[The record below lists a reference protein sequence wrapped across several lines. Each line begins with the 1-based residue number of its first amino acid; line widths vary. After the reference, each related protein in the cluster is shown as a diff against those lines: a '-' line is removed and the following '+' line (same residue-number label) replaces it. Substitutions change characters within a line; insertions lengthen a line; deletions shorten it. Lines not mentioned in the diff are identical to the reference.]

1 MQKMNKMKS
10 KNLAIKDI
18 ENLFHPATNLVVHE
32 DSDPLILNKGEGIY
46 VYDVDGKKYIE
57 GLAGLWCNALGFG
70 NESLVE
76 TAADQMQKFGYGS
89 LFASKS
95 HEPAIMLSEKLIE
108 LSPYDEGKVFFGN
121 SGSDANDTQYKL
133 FTYLNNAL
141 GKTDKKKFLARKK
154 GYHGITV
161 ASGSMTGIPTN
172 HKLFD
177 LPLPNFFHTDTP
189 HYYREQQ
196 AEESEADFVARI
208 VNNLEELINL
218 EGKDC
223 FMAMIAEPLIGAGG
237 VLIPPNNYFPEVQK
251 VLNKYDIPL
260 IDDEVV
266 CGFGRTGNCWGYE
279 TFSMKPSSIT
289 IAKALSSGYIPIS
302 AVIVPDEVFEPIKK
316 ASNEVGV
323 FGHGYTY
330 SGHPV
335 ACAVAL
341 KTLEIY
347 EELDLYRHVVEIAP
361 HFQAR
366 VSKLESF
373 NFVGEARGVGL
384 IAGLEI
390 VKNKETRENFEPYGK
405 KGKQIAE
412 ICQKNG
418 LIVRA
423 IGDIIAICPPL
434 IITKDQIDEMFDI
447 LEASLTEV
455 DKSL

>member
-1 MQKMNKMKS
+1 MKTD
-10 KNLAIKDI
+10 NLAIKDI

-32 DSDPLILNKGEGIY
+32 DKDPLILNKGEGIY
-46 VYDVDGKKYIE
+46 VYDIQGNRYIE

-76 TAADQMQKFGYGS
+76 TAANQMQKFGYGS

-108 LSPYDEGKVFFGN
+108 MSPYQEGKVFFGN

-141 GKTDKKKFLARKK
+141 GKPKKKKFLARKK

-161 ASGSMTGIPTN
+161 ASGSMTGIPAN

-177 LPLPNFFHTDTP
+177 LPLPNFFHTDAP
-189 HYYREQQ
+189 HFYREQTSNET
-196 AEESEADFVARI
+196 EEGFVTRLA
-208 VNNLEELINL
+208 NNLEELIIK
-218 EGKDC
+218 EGSDS

-237 VLIPPNNYFPEVQK
+237 VLIPPKNYFPAIQT
-251 VLNKYDIPL
+251 VLDKYDIPL

-279 TFSMKPSSIT
+279 TFSMRPSSIT

-302 AVIVPDEVFEPIKK
+302 AVIVPEEIFEPIKK

-341 KTLEIY
+341 RTLEIY
-347 EELDLYRHVVEIAP
+347 EELNLFSHVVKITP
-361 HFQAR
+361 KFQER
-366 VSKLESF
+366 VNKLGTFE
-373 NFVGEARGVGL
+373 FVGEARGIGL
-384 IAGLEI
+384 IAALEI
-390 VKNKETRENFEPYGK
+390 VKNKDKKENFDPYGK
-405 KGKQIAE
+405 VGKQIAE

-423 IGDIIAICPPL
+423 IGDVIAICPPL
-434 IITKDQIDEMFDI
+434 IITEEQVDEMFDI
-447 LEASLTEV
+447 LEASITEFE
-455 DKSL
+455 KSL

>member
-1 MQKMNKMKS
+1 MKTD
-10 KNLAIKDI
+10 NLAIKDI

-32 DSDPLILNKGEGIY
+32 DADPLILNKGEGIY
-46 VYDVDGKKYIE
+46 VYDIHGNRYIE

-76 TAADQMQKFGYGS
+76 TAANQMQKFGYGS

-108 LSPYDEGKVFFGN
+108 MSPYQEGKVFFGN

-141 GKTDKKKFLARKK
+141 GKPKKKKFLARKK

-161 ASGSMTGIPTN
+161 ASGSMTGIPAN

-189 HYYREQQ
+189 HFYREQTSNET
-196 AEESEADFVARI
+196 EEGFVTRLA
-208 VNNLEELINL
+208 NNLEELIIK
-218 EGKDC
+218 EGSGS

-237 VLIPPNNYFPEVQK
+237 VLIPPKNYFPAIQS
-251 VLNKYDIPL
+251 VLDKYDIPL

-302 AVIVPDEVFEPIKK
+302 AVIVPEEIFEPIKK

-341 KTLEIY
+341 RTLEIY
-347 EELDLYRHVVEIAP
+347 EELNLFNHVVNITP
-361 HFQAR
+361 KFQER
-366 VSKLESF
+366 VNKLGTFE
-373 NFVGEARGVGL
+373 FVGDARGIGL
-384 IAGLEI
+384 IAALEI
-390 VKNKETRENFEPYGK
+390 VKNKDKKENFDPYGK
-405 KGKQIAE
+405 VGKQIAE

-423 IGDIIAICPPL
+423 IGDVIAICPPL
-434 IITKDQIDEMFDI
+434 IITEEQVDEMFDI
-447 LEASLTEV
+447 LEASLTEFE
-455 DKSL
+455 KSL

>member
-1 MQKMNKMKS
+1 MKTD
-10 KNLAIKDI
+10 NLVIKDI

-32 DSDPLILNKGEGIY
+32 DSKPLILDKGEGIY
-46 VYDVDGKKYIE
+46 VYDIQGNKYIE

-76 TAADQMQKFGYGS
+76 TAANQMQKFGYGS

-108 LSPYDEGKVFFGN
+108 MSPYQEGKVFFGN
-121 SGSDANDTQYKL
+121 SGSDANDTQFKL

-141 GKTDKKKFLARKK
+141 GKPKKKKFLARKK

-161 ASGSMTGIPTN
+161 ASGSMTGIPAN

-189 HYYREQQ
+189 HFYREQISN
-196 AEESEADFVARI
+196 ETEDGFVARLTS
-208 VNNLEELINL
+208 NLEELIIK
-218 EGKDC
+218 EGSDS

-237 VLIPPNNYFPEVQK
+237 VLIPPKNYFPAIQK
-251 VLNKYDIPL
+251 VLDRYDIPL

-279 TFSMKPSSIT
+279 TFSMRPSSIT

-302 AVIVPDEVFEPIKK
+302 AVIVPEDIFEPIKK
-316 ASNEVGV
+316 ASNDVGV

-341 KTLEIY
+341 RTLEIY
-347 EELDLYRHVVEIAP
+347 EELNLFSHVEKIAP
-361 HFQAR
+361 KFQER
-366 VSKLESF
+366 VNKLGTFE
-373 NFVGEARGVGL
+373 FVGEARGIGL
-384 IAGLEI
+384 IAALEI
-390 VKNKETRENFEPYGK
+390 VKNKGTKENFDPYGK
-405 KGKQIAE
+405 VGKQIAE

-423 IGDIIAICPPL
+423 IGDVIAICPPL
-434 IITKDQIDEMFDI
+434 IITEEQVDEMFDI
-447 LEASLTEV
+447 LEASLTEFK
-455 DKSL
+455 KSL

>member
-1 MQKMNKMKS
+1 MKTD
-10 KNLAIKDI
+10 NLVIKDI

-32 DSDPLILNKGEGIY
+32 DSKPLILDKGEGIY
-46 VYDVDGKKYIE
+46 VYDIQGNKYIE

-76 TAADQMQKFGYGS
+76 TAANQMQKFGYGS

-108 LSPYDEGKVFFGN
+108 MSPYQEGKVFFGN
-121 SGSDANDTQYKL
+121 SGSDANDTQFKL

-141 GKTDKKKFLARKK
+141 GKPKKKKFLARKK

-161 ASGSMTGIPTN
+161 ASGSMTGIPAN

-177 LPLPNFFHTDTP
+177 LPLPNFFHIDTP
-189 HYYREQQ
+189 HFYREQISNET
-196 AEESEADFVARI
+196 EEGFVARLTS
-208 VNNLEELINL
+208 NLEELIIK
-218 EGKDC
+218 EGSDS

-237 VLIPPNNYFPEVQK
+237 VLIPPKNYFPAIQA
-251 VLNKYDIPL
+251 VLDKYDIPL

-279 TFSMKPSSIT
+279 TFSMRPSSIT

-302 AVIVPDEVFEPIKK
+302 AVIVPEDVFEPIKK
-316 ASNEVGV
+316 ASNDVGV

-341 KTLEIY
+341 RTLEIY
-347 EELDLYRHVVEIAP
+347 EELNLFSHVEKIAP
-361 HFQAR
+361 KFQER
-366 VSKLESF
+366 VNKLGAFE
-373 NFVGEARGVGL
+373 FVGEARGIGL
-384 IAGLEI
+384 IAALEI
-390 VKNKETRENFEPYGK
+390 VKNKGTKENFDPYGK
-405 KGKQIAE
+405 VGKQIAE

-423 IGDIIAICPPL
+423 IGDVIAICPPL
-434 IITKDQIDEMFDI
+434 IITEEQVDEMFEI
-447 LEASLTEV
+447 LEASLTEFK
-455 DKSL
+455 KSL

>member
-1 MQKMNKMKS
+1 MKTD
-10 KNLAIKDI
+10 NLAIKDI

-32 DSDPLILNKGEGIY
+32 DKDPLILNKGEGIY
-46 VYDVDGKKYIE
+46 VYDIHGNRYIE

-76 TAADQMQKFGYGS
+76 TAANQMQKFGYGS

-108 LSPYDEGKVFFGN
+108 ISPYQEGKVFFGN

-141 GKTDKKKFLARKK
+141 GKPKKKKFLARKK

-161 ASGSMTGIPTN
+161 ASGSMTGIPAN

-189 HYYREQQ
+189 HFYREQTSNET
-196 AEESEADFVARI
+196 EEGFVTRLA
-208 VNNLEELINL
+208 NNLEELIIK
-218 EGKDC
+218 EGSDS

-237 VLIPPNNYFPEVQK
+237 VLIPPKNYFPAIQS
-251 VLNKYDIPL
+251 VLDKYDIPL

-279 TFSMKPSSIT
+279 TFSMRPSSIT

-302 AVIVPDEVFEPIKK
+302 AVIVPEEIFEPIKK

-341 KTLEIY
+341 RTLEIY
-347 EELDLYRHVVEIAP
+347 EELNLFSHVVKITP
-361 HFQAR
+361 KFQER
-366 VSKLESF
+366 VNKLGTFE
-373 NFVGEARGVGL
+373 FVGEARGIGL
-384 IAGLEI
+384 IAALEI
-390 VKNKETRENFEPYGK
+390 VKNKDKKENFDPYGK
-405 KGKQIAE
+405 VGKQIAE

-423 IGDIIAICPPL
+423 IGDVIAICPPL
-434 IITKDQIDEMFDI
+434 IITEEQVDEMFDI
-447 LEASLTEV
+447 LEASITEFE
-455 DKSL
+455 KSL

>member
-1 MQKMNKMKS
+1 MKPD
-10 KNLAIKDI
+10 NLAIKDI
-18 ENLFHPATNLVVHE
+18 ENLFHPATNLVVHA
-32 DSDPLILNKGEGIY
+32 DKDPLILNKGEGIY
-46 VYDVDGKKYIE
+46 VYDIHGNRYIE

-76 TAADQMQKFGYGS
+76 TAANQMQKFGYGS

-108 LSPYDEGKVFFGN
+108 ISPYQEGKVFFGN

-141 GKTDKKKFLARKK
+141 GKPKKKKFLARKK

-161 ASGSMTGIPTN
+161 ASGSMTGIPAN

-177 LPLPNFFHTDTP
+177 LPLPNFFHTDAP
-189 HYYREQQ
+189 HFYREQTSNET
-196 AEESEADFVARI
+196 EEGFVTRLA
-208 VNNLEELINL
+208 NNLEELIIK
-218 EGKDC
+218 EGSDS

-237 VLIPPNNYFPEVQK
+237 VLIPPKNYFPAIQS
-251 VLNKYDIPL
+251 VLDKYDIPL

-279 TFSMKPSSIT
+279 TFSMRPSSIT

-302 AVIVPDEVFEPIKK
+302 AVIVPEEIFEPIKK

-341 KTLEIY
+341 RTLEIY
-347 EELDLYRHVVEIAP
+347 EELNLFSHVVKITP
-361 HFQAR
+361 KFQER
-366 VSKLESF
+366 VNKLGTFE
-373 NFVGEARGVGL
+373 FVGEARGIGL
-384 IAGLEI
+384 IAALEI
-390 VKNKETRENFEPYGK
+390 VKNKDKKENFDPYGK
-405 KGKQIAE
+405 VGKQIAE

-423 IGDIIAICPPL
+423 IGDVIAICPPL
-434 IITKDQIDEMFDI
+434 IITEEQVDEMFDI
-447 LEASLTEV
+447 LEASITEFE
-455 DKSL
+455 KSL

>member
-1 MQKMNKMKS
+1 MKTD
-10 KNLAIKDI
+10 NLVIKDI

-32 DSDPLILNKGEGIY
+32 DSKPLILDKGEGIY
-46 VYDVDGKKYIE
+46 VYDIQGNKYIE

-76 TAADQMQKFGYGS
+76 TAANQMQKFGYGS

-108 LSPYDEGKVFFGN
+108 MSPYQEGKVFFGN
-121 SGSDANDTQYKL
+121 SGSDANDTQFKL

-141 GKTDKKKFLARKK
+141 GKPKKKKFLARKK

-161 ASGSMTGIPTN
+161 ASGSMTGIPAN

-189 HYYREQQ
+189 HFYREQISN
-196 AEESEADFVARI
+196 ETEDGFVARLTS
-208 VNNLEELINL
+208 NLEELIIK
-218 EGKDC
+218 EGSDS

-237 VLIPPNNYFPEVQK
+237 VLIPPKNYLPAIQK
-251 VLNKYDIPL
+251 VLDRYDIPL

-279 TFSMKPSSIT
+279 TFSMRPSSIT

-302 AVIVPDEVFEPIKK
+302 AVIVPEDIFEPIKK
-316 ASNEVGV
+316 ASNDVGV

-347 EELDLYRHVVEIAP
+347 EELNLFSHVEKIAP
-361 HFQAR
+361 KFQER
-366 VSKLESF
+366 VNKLGTFE
-373 NFVGEARGVGL
+373 FVGEARGIGL
-384 IAGLEI
+384 IAALEI
-390 VKNKETRENFEPYGK
+390 VKNKGTKENFDPYGK
-405 KGKQIAE
+405 VGKQIAE

-423 IGDIIAICPPL
+423 IGDVIAICPPL
-434 IITKDQIDEMFDI
+434 IITEEQVDEMFDI
-447 LEASLTEV
+447 LEASLTEFK
-455 DKSL
+455 KSL

>member
-1 MQKMNKMKS
+1 MKTD
-10 KNLAIKDI
+10 NLVIKDI

-32 DSDPLILNKGEGIY
+32 DSKPLILDKGEGIY
-46 VYDVDGKKYIE
+46 VYDIQGNKYIE

-76 TAADQMQKFGYGS
+76 TAANQMQKFGYGS

-108 LSPYDEGKVFFGN
+108 MSPYQEGKVFFGN
-121 SGSDANDTQYKL
+121 SGSDANDTQFKL

-141 GKTDKKKFLARKK
+141 GKPKKKKFLARKK

-161 ASGSMTGIPTN
+161 ASGSMTGIPAN

-189 HYYREQQ
+189 HFYREQISNET
-196 AEESEADFVARI
+196 EEAFVARLTS
-208 VNNLEELINL
+208 NLEELIIK
-218 EGKDC
+218 EGSDS

-237 VLIPPNNYFPEVQK
+237 VLIPPKNYFPAIQA
-251 VLNKYDIPL
+251 VLDKYDIPL

-279 TFSMKPSSIT
+279 TFSMRPSSIT

-302 AVIVPDEVFEPIKK
+302 AVIVPEDIFEPIKK
-316 ASNEVGV
+316 ASNDVGV

-341 KTLEIY
+341 RTLEIY
-347 EELDLYRHVVEIAP
+347 EELNLFSHVEKIAP
-361 HFQAR
+361 KFQER
-366 VSKLESF
+366 VNKLGAFE
-373 NFVGEARGVGL
+373 FVGEARGIGL
-384 IAGLEI
+384 IAALEI
-390 VKNKETRENFEPYGK
+390 VKNKGTKENFDPYGK
-405 KGKQIAE
+405 VGKQIAE

-423 IGDIIAICPPL
+423 IGDVIAICPPL
-434 IITKDQIDEMFDI
+434 IITEEQVDEMFEI
-447 LEASLTEV
+447 LEASLTEFK
-455 DKSL
+455 KSL

>member
-1 MQKMNKMKS
+1 MKTD
-10 KNLAIKDI
+10 NLVIKDI

-32 DSDPLILNKGEGIY
+32 DSKPLILDKGEGIY
-46 VYDVDGKKYIE
+46 VYDIQGNKYIE

-76 TAADQMQKFGYGS
+76 TAANQMQKFGYGS

-108 LSPYDEGKVFFGN
+108 MSPYQEGKVFFGN
-121 SGSDANDTQYKL
+121 SGSDANDTQFKL

-141 GKTDKKKFLARKK
+141 GKPKKKKFLARKK

-161 ASGSMTGIPTN
+161 ASGSMTGIPAN

-189 HYYREQQ
+189 HFYREQISN
-196 AEESEADFVARI
+196 ETEDGFVARLTS
-208 VNNLEELINL
+208 NLEELIIK
-218 EGKDC
+218 EGSDS

-237 VLIPPNNYFPEVQK
+237 VLIPPKNYFPAIQK
-251 VLNKYDIPL
+251 VLDRYDIPL

-302 AVIVPDEVFEPIKK
+302 AVIVPEDIFEPIKK
-316 ASNEVGV
+316 ASNDVGV

-347 EELDLYRHVVEIAP
+347 EELNLFSHVEKIAP
-361 HFQAR
+361 KFQER
-366 VSKLESF
+366 VNKLGTFE
-373 NFVGEARGVGL
+373 FVGEARGVGL
-384 IAGLEI
+384 IAALEI
-390 VKNKETRENFEPYGK
+390 VKNKGTKENFDPYGK
-405 KGKQIAE
+405 VGKQIAE

-423 IGDIIAICPPL
+423 IGDVIAICPPL
-434 IITKDQIDEMFDI
+434 IITEEQVDEMFDI
-447 LEASLTEV
+447 LEASLTEFK
-455 DKSL
+455 KSL

>member
-1 MQKMNKMKS
+1 MKTD
-10 KNLAIKDI
+10 NLVIKDI

-32 DSDPLILNKGEGIY
+32 DSKPLILDKGEGIY
-46 VYDVDGKKYIE
+46 VYDIQGNKYIE

-76 TAADQMQKFGYGS
+76 TAANQMQKFGYGS

-108 LSPYDEGKVFFGN
+108 MSPYQEGKVFFGN
-121 SGSDANDTQYKL
+121 SGSDANDTQFKL

-141 GKTDKKKFLARKK
+141 GKPKKKKFLARKK

-161 ASGSMTGIPTN
+161 ASGSMTGIPAN

-189 HYYREQQ
+189 HFYREQISNET
-196 AEESEADFVARI
+196 EEGFVTRLTR
-208 VNNLEELINL
+208 NLEELIIK
-218 EGKDC
+218 EGSDS

-237 VLIPPNNYFPEVQK
+237 VLIPPKNYFPAIQA
-251 VLNKYDIPL
+251 VLDKYDIPL

-279 TFSMKPSSIT
+279 TFSMRPSSIT

-302 AVIVPDEVFEPIKK
+302 AVIVPEDIFEPIKK
-316 ASNEVGV
+316 ASNDVGV

-341 KTLEIY
+341 RTLEIY
-347 EELDLYRHVVEIAP
+347 EELNLFSHVEKIAP
-361 HFQAR
+361 KFQER
-366 VSKLESF
+366 VNKLGAFE
-373 NFVGEARGVGL
+373 FVGEARGIGL
-384 IAGLEI
+384 IAALEI
-390 VKNKETRENFEPYGK
+390 VKNKGTKENFDPYGK
-405 KGKQIAE
+405 VGKQIAE

-423 IGDIIAICPPL
+423 IGDVIAICPPL
-434 IITKDQIDEMFDI
+434 IITEEQVDEMFEI
-447 LEASLTEV
+447 LEASLTEFK
-455 DKSL
+455 KSL

>member
-1 MQKMNKMKS
+1 MKTD
-10 KNLAIKDI
+10 NLAIKDI

-32 DSDPLILNKGEGIY
+32 DADPLILNKGEGIY
-46 VYDVDGKKYIE
+46 VYDIHGNRYIE

-76 TAADQMQKFGYGS
+76 TAANQMQKFGYGS

-95 HEPAIMLSEKLIE
+95 HEPAIMLSEKLIQM
-108 LSPYDEGKVFFGN
+108 SPYQEGKVFFGN

-141 GKTDKKKFLARKK
+141 GKPKKKKFLARKK

-161 ASGSMTGIPTN
+161 ASGSMTGIPAN

-189 HYYREQQ
+189 HFYREQ
-196 AEESEADFVARI
+196 ASNETEEGFVTRLA
-208 VNNLEELINL
+208 NNLEELIIK
-218 EGKDC
+218 EGSDS

-237 VLIPPNNYFPEVQK
+237 VLIPPKNYFPAIQS
-251 VLNKYDIPL
+251 VLDKYDIPL

-279 TFSMKPSSIT
+279 TFSMRPSSIT

-302 AVIVPDEVFEPIKK
+302 AVIVPEEIFEPIKK

-341 KTLEIY
+341 RTLEIY
-347 EELDLYRHVVEIAP
+347 EELNLFNHVVNITP
-361 HFQAR
+361 KFQER
-366 VSKLESF
+366 VNKLGTFE
-373 NFVGEARGVGL
+373 FVGEARGIGL
-384 IAGLEI
+384 IAALEI
-390 VKNKETRENFEPYGK
+390 VKNKDKKENFDPYGK
-405 KGKQIAE
+405 VGKQIAE

-423 IGDIIAICPPL
+423 IGDVIAICPPL
-434 IITKDQIDEMFDI
+434 IITEEQVDEMFDI
-447 LEASLTEV
+447 LEASLTEFE
-455 DKSL
+455 KSL

>member
-1 MQKMNKMKS
+1 MKTD
-10 KNLAIKDI
+10 NLAIKDI

-32 DSDPLILNKGEGIY
+32 DKDPLILNKGEGIY
-46 VYDVDGKKYIE
+46 VYDIQGNRYIE

-76 TAADQMQKFGYGS
+76 TAANQMQKFGYGS

-108 LSPYDEGKVFFGN
+108 MSPYQEGKVFFGN

-141 GKTDKKKFLARKK
+141 GKPKKKKFLARKK

-161 ASGSMTGIPTN
+161 ASGSMTGIPAN

-189 HYYREQQ
+189 HFYREQTSNET
-196 AEESEADFVARI
+196 EEGFVTRLA
-208 VNNLEELINL
+208 NNLEELIIK
-218 EGKDC
+218 EGSDS

-237 VLIPPNNYFPEVQK
+237 VLIPPKNYFPVIQS
-251 VLNKYDIPL
+251 VLDKYDIPL

-279 TFSMKPSSIT
+279 TFSMRPSSIT

-302 AVIVPDEVFEPIKK
+302 AVIVPEEIFEPIKK

-341 KTLEIY
+341 RTLEIY
-347 EELDLYRHVVEIAP
+347 EELNLFSHVVKITP
-361 HFQAR
+361 KFQER
-366 VSKLESF
+366 VNKLGTFE
-373 NFVGEARGVGL
+373 FVGEARGIGL
-384 IAGLEI
+384 IAALEI
-390 VKNKETRENFEPYGK
+390 VKNKDKKENFDPYGK
-405 KGKQIAE
+405 VGKQIAE

-423 IGDIIAICPPL
+423 IGDVIAICPPL
-434 IITKDQIDEMFDI
+434 IITEEQVDEMFDI
-447 LEASLTEV
+447 LEASITEFE
-455 DKSL
+455 KSL

>member
-1 MQKMNKMKS
+1 MKTD
-10 KNLAIKDI
+10 NLVIKDI

-32 DSDPLILNKGEGIY
+32 DSKPLILDKGEGIY
-46 VYDVDGKKYIE
+46 VYDIQGNKYIE

-76 TAADQMQKFGYGS
+76 TAANQMQKFGYGS

-108 LSPYDEGKVFFGN
+108 MSPYQEGKVFFGN
-121 SGSDANDTQYKL
+121 SGSDANDTQFKL

-141 GKTDKKKFLARKK
+141 GKPKKKKFLARKK

-161 ASGSMTGIPTN
+161 ASGSMTGIPAN

-189 HYYREQQ
+189 HFYREQISNET
-196 AEESEADFVARI
+196 EEAFVARLTS
-208 VNNLEELINL
+208 NLEELIIK
-218 EGKDC
+218 EGSDS

-237 VLIPPNNYFPEVQK
+237 VLIPPKNYFPAIQA
-251 VLNKYDIPL
+251 VLDKYDIPL

-279 TFSMKPSSIT
+279 TFSMRPSSIT

-302 AVIVPDEVFEPIKK
+302 AVIVPEDIFEPIKK
-316 ASNEVGV
+316 ASNDVGV

-341 KTLEIY
+341 RTLEIY
-347 EELDLYRHVVEIAP
+347 EELNLFSHVEKIAP
-361 HFQAR
+361 KFEER
-366 VSKLESF
+366 VNKLGAFE
-373 NFVGEARGVGL
+373 FVGEARGIGL
-384 IAGLEI
+384 IAALEI
-390 VKNKETRENFEPYGK
+390 VKNKSTKENFDPYGK
-405 KGKQIAE
+405 VGKQIAE

-423 IGDIIAICPPL
+423 IGDVIAICPPL
-434 IITKDQIDEMFDI
+434 IITEEQVDEMFDI
-447 LEASLTEV
+447 LEASLTEFK
-455 DKSL
+455 KSL

>member
-1 MQKMNKMKS
+1 MKTD
-10 KNLAIKDI
+10 NLVIKDI

-32 DSDPLILNKGEGIY
+32 DSKPLILDKGEVIY
-46 VYDVDGKKYIE
+46 VYDIQGNKYIE

-76 TAADQMQKFGYGS
+76 TAANQMQKFGYGS

-108 LSPYDEGKVFFGN
+108 MSPYQEGKVFFGN
-121 SGSDANDTQYKL
+121 SGSDANDTQFKL

-141 GKTDKKKFLARKK
+141 GKPKKKKFLARKK

-161 ASGSMTGIPTN
+161 ASGSMTGIPAN

-189 HYYREQQ
+189 HFYREQISNET
-196 AEESEADFVARI
+196 EEAFVARLTS
-208 VNNLEELINL
+208 NLEELIIK
-218 EGKDC
+218 EGSDS

-237 VLIPPNNYFPEVQK
+237 VLIPPKNYFPAIQA
-251 VLNKYDIPL
+251 VLDKYDIPL

-279 TFSMKPSSIT
+279 TFSMRPSSIT

-302 AVIVPDEVFEPIKK
+302 AVIVPEDIFEPIKK
-316 ASNEVGV
+316 ASNDVGV

-341 KTLEIY
+341 RTLEIY
-347 EELDLYRHVVEIAP
+347 EELNLFSHVEKIAP
-361 HFQAR
+361 KFQER
-366 VSKLESF
+366 VNKLGAFE
-373 NFVGEARGVGL
+373 FVGEARGIGL
-384 IAGLEI
+384 IAALEI
-390 VKNKETRENFEPYGK
+390 VKNKGTKENFDPYGK
-405 KGKQIAE
+405 VGKQIAE

-423 IGDIIAICPPL
+423 IGDVIAICPPL
-434 IITKDQIDEMFDI
+434 IITEEQVDEMFGI
-447 LEASLTEV
+447 LEASLTEFK
-455 DKSL
+455 KSL

>member
-1 MQKMNKMKS
+1 MKTD
-10 KNLAIKDI
+10 NLAIKDI

-32 DSDPLILNKGEGIY
+32 DTNPLILNKGEGIY
-46 VYDVDGKKYIE
+46 VYDIQGNRYIE

-76 TAADQMQKFGYGS
+76 TAANQMQKFGYGS

-108 LSPYDEGKVFFGN
+108 MSPYQEGKVFFGN

-141 GKTDKKKFLARKK
+141 GKPNKKKFLARKK

-161 ASGSMTGIPTN
+161 ASGSMTGIPAN

-189 HYYREQQ
+189 HFYREQTSNET
-196 AEESEADFVARI
+196 EEDFVTRL
-208 VNNLEELINL
+208 VNNLEELIIK
-218 EGKDC
+218 EGSDS

-237 VLIPPNNYFPEVQK
+237 VLIPPKNYFPAIQS
-251 VLNKYDIPL
+251 VLDKYDIPL

-279 TFSMKPSSIT
+279 TFSMRPSSIT

-302 AVIVPDEVFEPIKK
+302 AVIVPEEIFEPIKK

-341 KTLEIY
+341 RTLEIY
-347 EELDLYRHVVEIAP
+347 EELNLFSHVVKITP
-361 HFQAR
+361 KFQER
-366 VSKLESF
+366 VNKLGTFE
-373 NFVGEARGVGL
+373 FVGEARGIGL
-384 IAGLEI
+384 IAALEI
-390 VKNKETRENFEPYGK
+390 VKNKDTKENFDPYGK
-405 KGKQIAE
+405 AGKQIAE

-423 IGDIIAICPPL
+423 IGDVIAICPPL
-434 IITKDQIDEMFDI
+434 IITEEQVNEMFDI
-447 LEASLTEV
+447 LEASLAEFE
-455 DKSL
+455 KSL

>member
-1 MQKMNKMKS
+1 
-10 KNLAIKDI
+10 
-18 ENLFHPATNLVVHE
+18 
-32 DSDPLILNKGEGIY
+32 
-46 VYDVDGKKYIE
+46 
-57 GLAGLWCNALGFG
+57 
-70 NESLVE
+70 
-76 TAADQMQKFGYGS
+76 
-89 LFASKS
+89 
-95 HEPAIMLSEKLIE
+95 MLSEKLIE
-108 LSPYDEGKVFFGN
+108 MSPYQEGKVFFGN

-141 GKTDKKKFLARKK
+141 GKPKKKKFLARKK

-161 ASGSMTGIPTN
+161 ASGSMTGIPAN

-189 HYYREQQ
+189 HFYREQTSNET
-196 AEESEADFVARI
+196 EEDFVTRLA
-208 VNNLEELINL
+208 NNLEELIVK
-218 EGKDC
+218 EGSDS

-237 VLIPPNNYFPEVQK
+237 VLIPPKNYFPAIQS
-251 VLNKYDIPL
+251 VLDKYDIPL

-302 AVIVPDEVFEPIKK
+302 AVIVPEEIFEPIKK

-341 KTLEIY
+341 RTLEIY
-347 EELDLYRHVVEIAP
+347 EELNLFSHVVKITP
-361 HFQAR
+361 KFQER
-366 VSKLESF
+366 VNKLGTFE
-373 NFVGEARGVGL
+373 FVGEARGIGL
-384 IAGLEI
+384 IAALEI
-390 VKNKETRENFEPYGK
+390 VKNKDTKENFDPYGK
-405 KGKQIAE
+405 VGKQIAE

-423 IGDIIAICPPL
+423 IGDVIAICPPL
-434 IITKDQIDEMFDI
+434 IITEEQVDEMFDI
-447 LEASLTEV
+447 LEASLNEFE
-455 DKSL
+455 KSL

>member
-1 MQKMNKMKS
+1 MKTD
-10 KNLAIKDI
+10 NLVIKDI

-32 DSDPLILNKGEGIY
+32 DSKPLILDKGEGIY
-46 VYDVDGKKYIE
+46 VYDIQGNKYIE

-76 TAADQMQKFGYGS
+76 TAANQMQKFGYGS

-108 LSPYDEGKVFFGN
+108 MSPYQEGKVFFGN
-121 SGSDANDTQYKL
+121 SGSDANDTQFKL

-141 GKTDKKKFLARKK
+141 GKPKKKKFLARKK

-161 ASGSMTGIPTN
+161 ASGSMTGIPAN

-177 LPLPNFFHTDTP
+177 LPLPNFFHIDTP
-189 HYYREQQ
+189 HFYREQISNET
-196 AEESEADFVARI
+196 EEGFVARLTS
-208 VNNLEELINL
+208 NLEELIIK
-218 EGKDC
+218 EGSDS

-237 VLIPPNNYFPEVQK
+237 VLIPPKNYFPAIQA
-251 VLNKYDIPL
+251 VLDKYDIPL

-279 TFSMKPSSIT
+279 TFSMRPSSIT

-302 AVIVPDEVFEPIKK
+302 AVIVPEDIFEPIKK
-316 ASNEVGV
+316 ASNDVGV

-341 KTLEIY
+341 RTLEIY
-347 EELDLYRHVVEIAP
+347 EELNLFSHVEKIAP
-361 HFQAR
+361 KFQER
-366 VSKLESF
+366 VNKLGAFE
-373 NFVGEARGVGL
+373 FVGEARGIGL
-384 IAGLEI
+384 IAALEI
-390 VKNKETRENFEPYGK
+390 VKNKGTKENFDPYGK
-405 KGKQIAE
+405 VGKQIAE

-423 IGDIIAICPPL
+423 IGDVIAICPPL
-434 IITKDQIDEMFDI
+434 IITEEQVDEMFEI
-447 LEASLTEV
+447 LEASLTEFK
-455 DKSL
+455 KSL

>member
-1 MQKMNKMKS
+1 MKTD
-10 KNLAIKDI
+10 NLVIKDI

-32 DSDPLILNKGEGIY
+32 DSKPLILDKGEGIY
-46 VYDVDGKKYIE
+46 VYDIQGNKYIE

-76 TAADQMQKFGYGS
+76 TAANQMQKFGYGS

-108 LSPYDEGKVFFGN
+108 MSPYQEGKVFFGN
-121 SGSDANDTQYKL
+121 SGSDANDTQFKL

-141 GKTDKKKFLARKK
+141 GKPKKKKFLARKK

-161 ASGSMTGIPTN
+161 ASGSMTGIPAN

-177 LPLPNFFHTDTP
+177 LPLPNFFHIDTP
-189 HYYREQQ
+189 HFYREQISNET
-196 AEESEADFVARI
+196 EEGFVARLTS
-208 VNNLEELINL
+208 NLEELIIK
-218 EGKDC
+218 EGSDS

-237 VLIPPNNYFPEVQK
+237 VLIPPKNYFPAIQA
-251 VLNKYDIPL
+251 VLDKYDIPL

-279 TFSMKPSSIT
+279 TFSMRPSSIT

-302 AVIVPDEVFEPIKK
+302 AVIVPEDIFEPIKK
-316 ASNEVGV
+316 ASNDVGV

-341 KTLEIY
+341 RTLEIY
-347 EELDLYRHVVEIAP
+347 EELNLFSHVEKIAP
-361 HFQAR
+361 KFQER
-366 VSKLESF
+366 VNKLGAFE
-373 NFVGEARGVGL
+373 FVGEARGIGL
-384 IAGLEI
+384 IAALEI
-390 VKNKETRENFEPYGK
+390 VKNKGTKENFDPYGK
-405 KGKQIAE
+405 VGKQIAE

-423 IGDIIAICPPL
+423 IGDVIAICPPL
-434 IITKDQIDEMFDI
+434 IITEEQVDEMFGI
-447 LEASLTEV
+447 LEASLTEFK
-455 DKSL
+455 KSL

>member
-1 MQKMNKMKS
+1 MKTD
-10 KNLAIKDI
+10 NLVIKDI

-32 DSDPLILNKGEGIY
+32 DSKPLILNKGEGIY
-46 VYDVDGKKYIE
+46 VYDIQGNKYIE

-76 TAADQMQKFGYGS
+76 TAANQMQKFGYGS

-108 LSPYDEGKVFFGN
+108 MSPYQEGKVFFGN
-121 SGSDANDTQYKL
+121 SGSDANDTQFKL

-141 GKTDKKKFLARKK
+141 GKPKKKKFLARKK

-161 ASGSMTGIPTN
+161 ASGSMTGIPAN

-189 HYYREQQ
+189 HFYREQISN
-196 AEESEADFVARI
+196 ETEKGFVARLTSI
-208 VNNLEELINL
+208 LEELIIK
-218 EGKDC
+218 EGSDS

-237 VLIPPNNYFPEVQK
+237 VLIPPKNYFPAIQA
-251 VLNKYDIPL
+251 VLDKYDIPL

-279 TFSMKPSSIT
+279 TFSMRPSSIT

-302 AVIVPDEVFEPIKK
+302 AVIVPEDIFEPIKK
-316 ASNEVGV
+316 ASNDVGV

-341 KTLEIY
+341 RTLEIY
-347 EELDLYRHVVEIAP
+347 EELNLFSHVEKIAP
-361 HFQAR
+361 KFQER
-366 VSKLESF
+366 VNKLGAFE
-373 NFVGEARGVGL
+373 FVGEARGIGL
-384 IAGLEI
+384 IAALEI
-390 VKNKETRENFEPYGK
+390 VKNKGTKENFDPYGK
-405 KGKQIAE
+405 VGKQIAE

-423 IGDIIAICPPL
+423 IGDVIAICPPL
-434 IITKDQIDEMFDI
+434 IITEEQVDEMFGI
-447 LEASLTEV
+447 LEASLTEFK
-455 DKSL
+455 KSL

>member
-1 MQKMNKMKS
+1 MKTD
-10 KNLAIKDI
+10 NLAIKDI

-32 DSDPLILNKGEGIY
+32 DTDPLILNKGEGIY
-46 VYDVDGKKYIE
+46 VYDIQGNRYIE

-76 TAADQMQKFGYGS
+76 TAANQMQKFGYGS

-108 LSPYDEGKVFFGN
+108 MSPYQEGKVFFGN

-141 GKTDKKKFLARKK
+141 GKPKKKKFLARKK

-161 ASGSMTGIPTN
+161 ASGSMTGIPAN

-189 HYYREQQ
+189 HFYREQTSNET
-196 AEESEADFVARI
+196 EEDFVTRLA
-208 VNNLEELINL
+208 NNLEELIVK
-218 EGKDC
+218 EGSDS

-237 VLIPPNNYFPEVQK
+237 VLIPPKNYFPAIQS
-251 VLNKYDIPL
+251 VLDKYDIPL

-279 TFSMKPSSIT
+279 TFSMRPSSIT

-302 AVIVPDEVFEPIKK
+302 AVIVPEEIFEPIKK

-341 KTLEIY
+341 RTLEIY
-347 EELDLYRHVVEIAP
+347 EELNLFSHVVNITP
-361 HFQAR
+361 KFQER
-366 VSKLESF
+366 VNKLGTFE
-373 NFVGEARGVGL
+373 FVGEARGIGL
-384 IAGLEI
+384 IAALEI
-390 VKNKETRENFEPYGK
+390 VKNKDTRENFDPYGK
-405 KGKQIAE
+405 VGKQIAE

-423 IGDIIAICPPL
+423 IGDVIAICPPL
-434 IITKDQIDEMFDI
+434 IITEEQVDEMFDI
-447 LEASLTEV
+447 LEASLTEFK
-455 DKSL
+455 KSL

>member
-1 MQKMNKMKS
+1 MKTD
-10 KNLAIKDI
+10 NLVIKDI

-32 DSDPLILNKGEGIY
+32 DSKPLILDKGEGIY
-46 VYDVDGKKYIE
+46 VYDIHGNKYIE

-76 TAADQMQKFGYGS
+76 TAANQMQKFSYGS

-108 LSPYDEGKVFFGN
+108 MSPYQEGKVFFGN
-121 SGSDANDTQYKL
+121 SGSDANDTQFKL

-141 GKTDKKKFLARKK
+141 GKPKKKKFLARKK

-161 ASGSMTGIPTN
+161 ASGSMTGIPAN

-189 HYYREQQ
+189 HFYREQISN
-196 AEESEADFVARI
+196 ETEDGFVARLTS
-208 VNNLEELINL
+208 NLEELIIK
-218 EGKDC
+218 EGSDS

-237 VLIPPNNYFPEVQK
+237 VLIPPKNYFPAIQK
-251 VLNKYDIPL
+251 VLDRYDIPL

-302 AVIVPDEVFEPIKK
+302 AVIVPEEIFEPIKK
-316 ASNEVGV
+316 ASNDVGV

-341 KTLEIY
+341 RTLEMY
-347 EELDLYRHVVEIAP
+347 EELNLFSHVEKIAP
-361 HFQAR
+361 KFQER
-366 VSKLESF
+366 VNKLGTFE
-373 NFVGEARGVGL
+373 FVGEARGIGL
-384 IAGLEI
+384 IAALEI
-390 VKNKETRENFEPYGK
+390 VKNKGTKENFDPYGK
-405 KGKQIAE
+405 VGKQIAE

-423 IGDIIAICPPL
+423 IGDVIAICPPL
-434 IITKDQIDEMFDI
+434 IITEEQVDEMFDI
-447 LEASLTEV
+447 LEASLTEFK
-455 DKSL
+455 KSL

>member
-1 MQKMNKMKS
+1 MKTD
-10 KNLAIKDI
+10 NLVIKDI

-32 DSDPLILNKGEGIY
+32 DSKPLILDKGEGIY
-46 VYDVDGKKYIE
+46 VYDIQGNKYIE

-76 TAADQMQKFGYGS
+76 TAANQMQKFSYGS

-108 LSPYDEGKVFFGN
+108 MSPYQEGKVFFGN
-121 SGSDANDTQYKL
+121 SGSDANDTQFKL

-141 GKTDKKKFLARKK
+141 GKPKKKKFLARKK

-161 ASGSMTGIPTN
+161 ASGSMTGIPAN
-172 HKLFD
+172 HRLFD

-189 HYYREQQ
+189 HFYREQISN
-196 AEESEADFVARI
+196 ETEDGFVARLTS
-208 VNNLEELINL
+208 NLEELIIK
-218 EGKDC
+218 EGSDS

-237 VLIPPNNYFPEVQK
+237 VLIPPKNYFPAIQK
-251 VLNKYDIPL
+251 VLDRYDIPL

-302 AVIVPDEVFEPIKK
+302 AVIVPEDIFEPIKK
-316 ASNEVGV
+316 ASNDVGV

-347 EELDLYRHVVEIAP
+347 EELNLFSHVEKIAP
-361 HFQAR
+361 KFQER
-366 VSKLESF
+366 VNKLGAFE
-373 NFVGEARGVGL
+373 FVGEARGIGL
-384 IAGLEI
+384 IAALEI
-390 VKNKETRENFEPYGK
+390 VKNKGTKENFDPYGK
-405 KGKQIAE
+405 VGKQIAE

-423 IGDIIAICPPL
+423 IGDVIAICPPL
-434 IITKDQIDEMFDI
+434 IITEEQVDEMFDI
-447 LEASLTEV
+447 LEASLTEFK
-455 DKSL
+455 KSL

>member
-1 MQKMNKMKS
+1 MKTD
-10 KNLAIKDI
+10 NLVIKDI

-32 DSDPLILNKGEGIY
+32 DSKPLILDKGEGIY
-46 VYDVDGKKYIE
+46 VYDIQGNKYIE

-76 TAADQMQKFGYGS
+76 TAANQMQKFGYGS

-108 LSPYDEGKVFFGN
+108 MSPYQEGKVFFGN
-121 SGSDANDTQYKL
+121 SGSDANDTQFKL

-141 GKTDKKKFLARKK
+141 GKPKKKKFLARKK

-161 ASGSMTGIPTN
+161 ASGSMTGIPAN

-189 HYYREQQ
+189 HFYREQISN
-196 AEESEADFVARI
+196 ETEDGFVVRLTS
-208 VNNLEELINL
+208 NLEELIIK
-218 EGKDC
+218 EGSDS

-237 VLIPPNNYFPEVQK
+237 VLIPPKNYFPAIQK
-251 VLNKYDIPL
+251 VLDRYDIPL

-279 TFSMKPSSIT
+279 TFSMRPSSIT

-302 AVIVPDEVFEPIKK
+302 AVIVPEDIFEPIKK
-316 ASNEVGV
+316 ASNDVGV

-341 KTLEIY
+341 RTLEIY
-347 EELDLYRHVVEIAP
+347 EELNLFSHVEKIAP
-361 HFQAR
+361 KFQER
-366 VSKLESF
+366 VNKLGTFE
-373 NFVGEARGVGL
+373 FVGEARGIGL
-384 IAGLEI
+384 IAALEI
-390 VKNKETRENFEPYGK
+390 VKNKGTKENFDPYGK
-405 KGKQIAE
+405 VGKQIAE

-423 IGDIIAICPPL
+423 IGDVIAICPPL
-434 IITKDQIDEMFDI
+434 IITEEQVDEMFDI
-447 LEASLTEV
+447 LEASLTEFK
-455 DKSL
+455 KSL

>member
-1 MQKMNKMKS
+1 MKTD
-10 KNLAIKDI
+10 NLVIKDI

-32 DSDPLILNKGEGIY
+32 DSKPLILDKGEGIY
-46 VYDVDGKKYIE
+46 VYDIQGNKYIE

-76 TAADQMQKFGYGS
+76 TAANQMQKFGYGS

-108 LSPYDEGKVFFGN
+108 MSPYQEGKVFFGN
-121 SGSDANDTQYKL
+121 SGSDANDTQFKL

-141 GKTDKKKFLARKK
+141 GKPKKKKFLARKK

-161 ASGSMTGIPTN
+161 ASGSMTGIPAN

-189 HYYREQQ
+189 HFYREQISN
-196 AEESEADFVARI
+196 ETEDGFVARLT
-208 VNNLEELINL
+208 NNLEELIIK
-218 EGKDC
+218 EGSDS

-237 VLIPPNNYFPEVQK
+237 VLIPPKNYFPAIQK
-251 VLNKYDIPL
+251 VLDRYDIPL

-279 TFSMKPSSIT
+279 TFSMRPSSIT

-302 AVIVPDEVFEPIKK
+302 AVIVPEDIFEPIKK
-316 ASNEVGV
+316 ASNDVGV

-341 KTLEIY
+341 RTLEIY
-347 EELDLYRHVVEIAP
+347 EELNLFSHVEKIAP
-361 HFQAR
+361 KFQER
-366 VSKLESF
+366 VNKLGTFE
-373 NFVGEARGVGL
+373 FVGEARGIGL
-384 IAGLEI
+384 IAALEI
-390 VKNKETRENFEPYGK
+390 VKNKGTKENFDPYGK
-405 KGKQIAE
+405 VGKQIAE

-423 IGDIIAICPPL
+423 IGDVIALCPPL
-434 IITKDQIDEMFDI
+434 IITEEQVDEMFDI
-447 LEASLTEV
+447 LEASLTEFK
-455 DKSL
+455 KSL

>member
-1 MQKMNKMKS
+1 MKTD
-10 KNLAIKDI
+10 NLVIKDI

-32 DSDPLILNKGEGIY
+32 DSKPLILDKGEGIY
-46 VYDVDGKKYIE
+46 VYDIHGNKYIE

-76 TAADQMQKFGYGS
+76 TAANQMQKFGYGS

-108 LSPYDEGKVFFGN
+108 MSPYQEGKVFFGN
-121 SGSDANDTQYKL
+121 SGSDANDTQFKL

-141 GKTDKKKFLARKK
+141 GKPKKKKFLARKK

-161 ASGSMTGIPTN
+161 ASGSMTGIPAN

-189 HYYREQQ
+189 HFYREQISN
-196 AEESEADFVARI
+196 ETEDGFVARLTS
-208 VNNLEELINL
+208 NLEELIIK
-218 EGKDC
+218 EGSDS

-237 VLIPPNNYFPEVQK
+237 VLIPPKNYFPAIQK
-251 VLNKYDIPL
+251 VLDRYDIPL

-302 AVIVPDEVFEPIKK
+302 AVIVPEDIFEPIKK
-316 ASNEVGV
+316 ASNDVGV

-347 EELDLYRHVVEIAP
+347 EELNLFSHVEEIAP
-361 HFQAR
+361 KFQER
-366 VSKLESF
+366 VNKLGTFE
-373 NFVGEARGVGL
+373 FVGEARGIGL
-384 IAGLEI
+384 IAALEI
-390 VKNKETRENFEPYGK
+390 VKNKGTKENFDPYGK
-405 KGKQIAE
+405 VGKQIAE

-423 IGDIIAICPPL
+423 IGDAIALCPPL
-434 IITKDQIDEMFDI
+434 IITEEQVDEMFDI
-447 LEASLTEV
+447 LEASLTEFK
-455 DKSL
+455 KSL

>member
-1 MQKMNKMKS
+1 MKTD
-10 KNLAIKDI
+10 NLVIKDI

-32 DSDPLILNKGEGIY
+32 DSKPLILDKGEGIY
-46 VYDVDGKKYIE
+46 VYDIQGNKYIE

-76 TAADQMQKFGYGS
+76 TAANQMQKFGYGS

-108 LSPYDEGKVFFGN
+108 MSPYQEGKVFFGN
-121 SGSDANDTQYKL
+121 SGSDANDTQFKL

-141 GKTDKKKFLARKK
+141 GKPKKKKFIARKK

-161 ASGSMTGIPTN
+161 ASGSMTGIPAN

-189 HYYREQQ
+189 HFYREQISN
-196 AEESEADFVARI
+196 ETEDGFVARLTS
-208 VNNLEELINL
+208 NLEELIIK
-218 EGKDC
+218 EGSDS

-237 VLIPPNNYFPEVQK
+237 VLIPPKNYFPAIQK
-251 VLNKYDIPL
+251 VLDRYDIPL

-279 TFSMKPSSIT
+279 TFSMRPSSIT

-302 AVIVPDEVFEPIKK
+302 AVIVPEDIFEPIKK
-316 ASNEVGV
+316 ASNDVGV

-347 EELDLYRHVVEIAP
+347 EELNLFSHVEKIAP
-361 HFQAR
+361 KFQER
-366 VSKLESF
+366 VNKLGTFE
-373 NFVGEARGVGL
+373 FVGEARGIGL
-384 IAGLEI
+384 IAALEI
-390 VKNKETRENFEPYGK
+390 VKNKGTKENFDPYGK
-405 KGKQIAE
+405 VGKQIAE

-423 IGDIIAICPPL
+423 IGDVIAICPPL
-434 IITKDQIDEMFDI
+434 IITEEQVDEMFDI
-447 LEASLTEV
+447 LEASLTEFK
-455 DKSL
+455 KSL